1 MTKTIVTGGAGFIGS
16 HLCEYLIEKGEKVVC
31 IDNLITGSTPNLE
44 RIWQHKNFEFI
55 EHNLSEPFYTGA
67 KIDYIYHL
75 ASPASPKDYLEYP
88 IHTLKV
94 GAMGTYHMLG
104 LAKHQG
110 ARILLA
116 STSEVYGDPKV
127 NPQQEEY
134 WGNVNPIGP
143 RGVYDEAKRYAE
155 AITMAYHRSHKV
167 DTRIAR
173 IFNTFGPRMRLGD
186 GRAVPNFIG
195 QALRG
200 DPITV
205 YGDGSQTRSFCF
217 ISDLVEAIYRLMMSD
232 YDMPMNLGNPAELSI
247 LEFAKLIKQLC
258 ESKSEIVYEQLPQD
272 DPMQRRPD
280 IRKAK
285 SILGWE
291 PKVGLEEGLKRT
303 IEYFR
308 DDLVTKDFK

>member
-1 MTKTIVTGGAGFIGS
+1 MI
-16 HLCEYLIEKGEKVVC
+16 C

-116 STSEVYGDPKV
+116 STSEVYGDPKI
-127 NPQQEEY
+127 NPQSEGY

-155 AITMAYHRSHKV
+155 AITMAYHRSHNV

-205 YGDGSQTRSFCF
+205 YGDGRQTRSFCF
-217 ISDLVEAIYRLMMSD
+217 ISDLVEAIYRLMMCD
-232 YDMPMNLGNPAELSI
+232 YDMPMNLGNPEELSI

-258 ESKSEIVYEQLPQD
+258 DSDSEIVYEQLPQD
-272 DPMQRRPD
+272 DPMQRKPD

-285 SILGWE
+285 AILGWE

-308 DDLVTKDFK
+308 DGLVAK

>member
-1 MTKTIVTGGAGFIGS
+1 
-16 HLCEYLIEKGEKVVC
+16 
-31 IDNLITGSTPNLE
+31 
-44 RIWQHKNFEFI
+44 
-55 EHNLSEPFYTGA
+55 
-67 KIDYIYHL
+67 
-75 ASPASPKDYLEYP
+75 
-88 IHTLKV
+88 
-94 GAMGTYHMLG
+94 
-104 LAKHQG
+104 
-110 ARILLA
+110 
-116 STSEVYGDPKV
+116 
-127 NPQQEEY
+127 
-134 WGNVNPIGP
+134 
-143 RGVYDEAKRYAE
+143 
-155 AITMAYHRSHKV
+155 V

-217 ISDLVEAIYRLMMSD
+217 VSDLVEAIYRLMMCD

-247 LEFAKLIKQLC
+247 IEFAKLIKQLC

-285 SILGWE
+285 AILGWE
-291 PKVGLEEGLKRT
+291 PKVGLEGGLKRT
-303 IEYFR
+303 IAFFK
-308 DDLVTKDFK
+308 DDLATNNFKCSPL

>member
-1 MTKTIVTGGAGFIGS
+1 MGILGRYILTPGIFDCLAQTKPGVGNEIQLTDA
-16 HLCEYLIEKGEKVVC
+16 LRLYLSSGIARIAKGLFG
-31 IDNLITGSTPNLE
+31 I
-44 RIWQHKNFEFI
+44 
-55 EHNLSEPFYTGA
+55 
-67 KIDYIYHL
+67 
-75 ASPASPKDYLEYP
+75 
-88 IHTLKV
+88 
-94 GAMGTYHMLG
+94 MGTYHMLG

-155 AITMAYHRSHKV
+155 AITMAYHRSHNV

-217 ISDLVEAIYRLMMSD
+217 VSDLVEAIYRLMMCD

-247 LEFAKLIKQLC
+247 LEFAELIKQLC

-280 IRKAK
+280 ISKAK
-285 SILGWE
+285 AILGWE

-303 IEYFR
+303 IEYF
-308 DDLVTKDFK
+308 KDE

>member
-1 MTKTIVTGGAGFIGS
+1 MRRTIVTGGAGFIGS
-16 HLCEYLIEKGEKVVC
+16 HLCEYLIEKGDKVIC
-31 IDNLITGSTPNLE
+31 IDNLITGRTTNLE
-44 RIWQHKNFEFI
+44 RIWKHKNFEFI
-55 EHNLSEPFYTGA
+55 EHNISEPFYTGA

-75 ASPASPKDYLEYP
+75 ASPASPKDYLEHP

-94 GAMGTYHMLG
+94 GALGTYHMLG
-104 LAKHQG
+104 LAKHHG
-110 ARILLA
+110 ARFLLA
-116 STSEVYGDPKV
+116 STSEVYGDPKI
-127 NPQQEEY
+127 NPQSEGY
-134 WGNVNPIGP
+134 RGNVDPIGP

-155 AITMAYHRSHKV
+155 AITMAYHRSHNV

-173 IFNTFGPRMRLGD
+173 IFNTFGPKMRLDD

-205 YGDGSQTRSFCF
+205 YGDGTQTRSFCF
-217 ISDLVEAIYRLMMSD
+217 ISDLVEAIYRLMMSE
-232 YDMPMNLGNPAELSI
+232 YNLPMNLGNPEELTI
-247 LEFAKLIKQLC
+247 LEFAKLIKTLC
-258 ESKSEIVYEQLPQD
+258 ESGSEIVYEQLPQD

-285 SILGWE
+285 EILGWT

-303 IEYFR
+303 IRYFR
-308 DDLVTKDFK
+308 DEIPWRQL